1 MSRRD
6 AARAAWFV
14 PAVVWAAGLVILAMV
29 GFGRGTQ
36 CTTTRPEGEC
46 GAIDDWF
53 WFGVIAAG
61 LVALLP
67 VSRSLREQATPFW
80 VAAVV
85 GVVIVVTAI
94 GMSTV

>member
-6 AARAAWFV
+6 PARSAWIV
-14 PAVVWAAGLVILAMV
+14 PAVVWAAGFVIVAMV

-36 CTTTRPEGEC
+36 CTTVRTEGEC
-46 GAIDDWF
+46 GAIDDWL

-85 GVVIVVTAI
+85 GLVFVATAI
-94 GMSTV
+94 GMFTV